1 MSKNG
6 KARGSVAREI
16 EGVEQKLAACR
27 RHLEN
32 VDFKLR
38 KQELSE
44 EGRKSLE
51 KEKDILLSKVSSY
64 EKELSL
70 LRQENRKN
78 MLLAVALFLLL
89 LVIYNCWT
97 I

>member
-44 EGRKSLE
+44 EGRYQE
-51 KEKDILLSKVSSY
+51 AD
-64 EKELSL
+64 LSL
-70 LRQENRKN
+70 NAGGAHTHTHTLRLSTKIFGERKRHSAEQS
-78 MLLAVALFLLL
+78 LQL
-89 LVIYNCWT
+89 
-97 I
+97 